1 MIHPELTKVISK
13 TLSQARIESMA
24 LTDCPE
30 LSLYLLNSDFPTT
43 GLSPNEFEA
52 VMHEPAYWVF
62 CWAGG
67 QVMAKYILENP
78 EYVKGKRIIDFGAGS
93 AVAGIAAKMAGA
105 AEVIACDIDPLAC
118 MSAMANA
125 ELNGVELTISDNW
138 DNIEG
143 EVDLIL
149 VADVLYDRE
158 NLPWLG
164 RFIERAN
171 DVLVADSRVK
181 NFNYPPY
188 EFIGQYT
195 SSTLPDLDE
204 FDEFRQVRLY
214 QATSNTSR

>member
-1 MIHPELTKVISK
+1 MIHSELTQIISK
-13 TLSQARIESMA
+13 TLRQGRIEAMA

-30 LSLYLLNSDFPTT
+30 LSLYLLNQDFPTT
-43 GLSPNEFEA
+43 GLSPAEFEA
-52 VMHEPAYWVF
+52 VMLEPAYWVF
-62 CWAGG
+62 CWASG
-67 QVMAKYILENP
+67 QVMAKYILEHP
-78 EYVKGKRIIDFGAGS
+78 DYVKGKRIIDFGAGS

-105 AEVIACDIDPLAC
+105 KEVIACDIDPMAC
-118 MSAMANA
+118 MAAKANA

-138 DNIEG
+138 DTIEG
-143 EVDLIL
+143 EIDLIL

-171 DVLVADSRVK
+171 EVLVADSRVK

-188 EFIGQYT
+188 EYIGHYS

-214 QATSNTSR
+214 QAKALGK